1 MGELTGQAG
10 IVTGAGRGIGR
21 AMAQT
26 LAEAGMEVAVAAR
39 TAAQVE
45 ETAALIEAAG
55 GKALAIPT
63 DVTDAESVR
72 SAVERTLEEF
82 GRIDLLLND
91 AGSFNAIGPVWEVDP
106 EQWWGD
112 VTTNL
117 FGSFLCAHKVLPH
130 MIERGSGKIVN
141 MSGGGSIIPFEFGSG
156 YATSK
161 AGILRLTDTLAMEAG
176 PHGVDVYAMGP
187 GLVLTAMTR
196 LQLESA
202 AGQQWFSRIGDWF
215 DEGQGSPPTEAA
227 RVALWLATLPP
238 GQLAGRV
245 FDIRDDLEWVEAN
258 AAEIEEQDLY
268 TLRLQ
273 KEGAPRWTKVPKRDG

>member
-21 AMAQT
+21 AIAQT
-26 LAEAGMEVAVAAR
+26 LAGAGMAVGVASR

-45 ETAALIEAAG
+45 ETVASIAAAG
-55 GKALAIPT
+55 GAAVAVPT
-63 DVTDAESVR
+63 DVTDQDSVR
-72 SAVERTLEEF
+72 KTVNRVLEAF

-106 EQWWGD
+106 QEWWGD

-117 FGSFLCAHKVLPH
+117 FGSFLCAHTVLPH

-141 MSGGGSIIPFEFGSG
+141 MSGGGSILPFEFGSG
-156 YATSK
+156 YASSK
-161 AGILRLTDTLAMEAG
+161 AGILRLTDTLAVEAA

-187 GLVLTAMTR
+187 GLVRTAMTR
-196 LQLESA
+196 IQLESA
-202 AGQQWFSRIGDWF
+202 EGKKWFSRAADWF
-215 DEGQGSPPTEAA
+215 AEGVDRPPTEAA

-238 GQLAGRV
+238 GKLVGRV
-245 FDIRDDLEWVEAN
+245 FDIRHDLDWIEAN
-258 AAEIEEQDLY
+258 AGQIVEQDLH
-268 TLRLQ
+268 TLRLRG
-273 KEGAPRWTKVPKRDG
+273 EGAPRWTPVPKRAG

>member
-21 AMAQT
+21 AIAQT
-26 LAEAGMEVAVAAR
+26 LAEAGMSVAVASR
-39 TAAQVE
+39 TTEQVE
-45 ETAALIEAAG
+45 ETARLIEADG
-55 GKALAIPT
+55 GTAIAIPT
-63 DVTDAESVR
+63 DVTDPESVR
-72 SAVERTLEEF
+72 SAVERTLKEF

-106 EQWWGD
+106 EKWWND

-117 FGSFLCAHKVLPH
+117 FGTFMCAHAVLPH

-141 MSGGGSIIPFEFGSG
+141 MSGGGSILPFEFGSG

-161 AGILRLTDTLAMEAG
+161 AGILRLTDTLAAEAG

-196 LQLESA
+196 LQLDSA
-202 AGQQWFSRIGDWF
+202 DGQKWFSRIGDWF
-215 DEGQGSPPTEAA
+215 DEGQGSAPTEAA
-227 RVALWLATLPP
+227 RVARWLATLPP

-245 FDIRDDLEWVEAN
+245 FDVRDDLEWVQAN
-258 AAEIEEQDLY
+258 VAEIEEQDLY

-273 KEGAPRWTKVPKRDG
+273 